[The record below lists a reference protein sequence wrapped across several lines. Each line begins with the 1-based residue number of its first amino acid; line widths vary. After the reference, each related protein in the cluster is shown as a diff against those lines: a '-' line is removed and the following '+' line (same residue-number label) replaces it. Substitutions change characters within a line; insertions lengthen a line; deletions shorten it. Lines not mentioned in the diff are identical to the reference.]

1 MIVKTSGLHLQ
12 NQSPVFIFK
21 SLLEAAVPAG
31 GKAWK
36 SKRVPAANASLEV
49 MSAGAPWHPYTPF
62 QMSTRDSNDWT
73 RMRKGGG
80 ESYLSFAAFFGVQI
94 AYLCRLVA
102 SEGPSI

>member
-1 MIVKTSGLHLQ
+1 MEKQKGNKGTSCQ
-12 NQSPVFIFK
+12 C
-21 SLLEAAVPAG
+21 
-31 GKAWK
+31 
-36 SKRVPAANASLEV
+36 ANASLEV

-62 QMSTRDSNDWT
+62 QMSTCDSNDWT

-94 AYLCRLVA
+94 ADFCRLVA